1 MQTNNNSNN
10 ITPLAFSNK
19 MPSRNP
25 TRIKVN
31 SAKFERQIHTEN
43 S

>member
-1 MQTNNNSNN
+1 MLTNNNAN
-10 ITPLAFSNK
+10 IPPLAFSNK

-25 TRIKVN
+25 TKIKVN
-31 SAKFERQIHTEN
+31 SAKFDRQIHTEN